1 MRSSQGV
8 IDPLSVLSDAL
19 DGPLEDLP
27 VVFRAVAVDLAGA
40 MPVLLGMTV
49 IVHVDGTPVVL
60 NSVMPD
66 NAVPVRAS
74 LLLSLLPLGVATTTG
89 SVGFY
94 SEPRARSS
102 PWPTMF
108 VGFSTSMGAPRWTS
122 TCPPCRRT
130 TPFPVPTGHPPAGGA
145 AVRTHRCLGDS
156 ATGCPRAAV

>member
-60 NSVMPD
+60 NSVMPE

-94 SEPRARSS
+94 SGTPGAFLTLADDVCWIFNLDGRPALDEHLPAVPENDTVPGAHR
-102 PWPTMF
+102 PPT
-108 VGFSTSMGAPRWTS
+108 AWW
-122 TCPPCRRT
+122 RRR
-130 TPFPVPTGHPPAGGA
+130 PNPPVPG
-145 AVRTHRCLGDS
+145 
-156 ATGCPRAAV
+156 